1 MMYNDYELVYY
12 AQEHNEYA
20 YEILYNKYYKLIY
33 SISLNSYKKL
43 KCSFIE
49 FSDVFIEAQ
58 IAFYQAVMQYNQD
71 NDALFFTFAN
81 LCIERKLNNYIY
93 NSFRAKHFIDDSILL
108 EEISEISHP
117 NLSIKSVEE
126 NYIDSVSAEE
136 MYKKIKDVLN
146 FNENIVLDLKVQGF
160 NYKEISNILDI
171 NIDKIYS
178 IIKSVRKK
186 AKISLSM

>member
-136 MYKKIKDVLN
+136 IYKKIKDVLN